1 MKLPLIAFLL
11 LIHFSSFAQSV
22 NDYQYVI
29 IPEKFDF
36 AKNVDEYQLNSLTQF
51 LFNKYGFDAY
61 RERDEKPAGLENG
74 SCNALYANVESDSNF
89 RISRLQVI
97 LEDCNG
103 NVVFV
108 SEQGRSKEKEYKKS
122 YHEALR
128 DAFISIQE
136 LQYSYNG
143 TSHEKKETA
152 ETTPPK
158 EEPKEESK
166 EQPEEEIKEI
176 ITPQPAVVEQAVTE
190 VEEVETITSAEGTY
204 QSADGFYTLVIKED
218 NLTIL
223 EGTQKIGTA
232 ITNDNKT
239 YEVLTTQFT
248 GKGYFENNTFIVD
261 RTVKGIGIVKMIF
274 SKSK

>member
-1 MKLPLIAFLL
+1 MKLPLIAVLL

-36 AKNVDEYQLNSLTQF
+36 ARSIDEYQLNSLTQF
-51 LFNKYGFDAY
+51 LFNKYGFDSY
-61 RERDEKPAGLENG
+61 RERDEKPFGLENG
-74 SCNALYANVESDSNF
+74 GCNALYANVESRSNF
-89 RISRLQVI
+89 RISRLKVI
-97 LEDCNG
+97 LEDCDG
-103 NVVFV
+103 NVIFV
-108 SEQGRSKEKEYKKS
+108 SEEGRSKEKEYKKS

-143 TSHEKKETA
+143 TSQEKKKTT
-152 ETTPPK
+152 ETTVGS
-158 EEPKEESK
+158 KEESK
-166 EQPEEEIKEI
+166 EEPEADREEVVTSK
-176 ITPQPAVVEQAVTE
+176 PAVVEEAVEE
-190 VEEVETITSAEGTY
+190 VKEEVETITSTEGTY
-204 QSADGFYTLVIKED
+204 QSADGFYTLVVKED
-218 NLTIL
+218 NLTIF
-223 EGTQKIGTA
+223 EGKQKIGTA

-239 YEVLTTQFT
+239 FEVLTTQFT

-274 SKSK
+274 SKSE